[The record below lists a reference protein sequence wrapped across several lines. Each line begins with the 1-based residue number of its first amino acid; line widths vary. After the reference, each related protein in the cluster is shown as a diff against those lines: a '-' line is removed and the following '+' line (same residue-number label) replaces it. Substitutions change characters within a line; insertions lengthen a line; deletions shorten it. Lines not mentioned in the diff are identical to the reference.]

1 MSGSNF
7 QADALA
13 KLPPAGFRKQRD
25 HFYLVREPNLL
36 VVYRKYNGAV
46 FEGYYLAFTHTFF
59 SDVQGPGGRY
69 VIPPLLESY
78 PVSLSITEIQ
88 AQFRRHD
95 RIGAFDCDLNYVSRA
110 MTAARTATPKSWLPG
125 WLRMDYWFGRKSPSD
140 GYSTDP
146 VEVVLREGLRFMAQF
161 SPAFTQQVLAAHAGL
176 NHPAIARL
184 TAECGQFL
192 AGNNN
197 ARGAAVE

>member
-1 MSGSNF
+1 MPGSNF
-7 QADALA
+7 QAEALS

-25 HFYLVREPNLL
+25 YFYLVREPNLL

-59 SDVQGPGGRY
+59 GNVQGPGGRY

-95 RIGAFDCDLNYVSRA
+95 TIGAFDCDLNHVSRE
-110 MTAARTATPKSWLPG
+110 MTAARTATPKSRVPE
-125 WLRMDYWFGRKSPSD
+125 WLRMSYWSRRKNPSD

-146 VEVVLREGLRFMAQF
+146 VEVVLREGLAFMAQF
-161 SPAFTQQVLAAHAGL
+161 SPAFSYQVLVKHEGL

-197 ARGAAVE
+197 AR